1 MTPATPGLGE
11 PPMRLVAV
19 HAHPDDETLATGVAL
34 AHHAR
39 RGDDVHVV
47 TCTLG
52 EEGEVIPPTLAHL
65 EGTEEL
71 GPHRHGELAAAMAE
85 LGVSHHYLGGDPPP
99 WRDSG
104 MAGSAAA
111 AHPRAFA
118 GGDLATQVE
127 VLGHLLVELA
137 PDVVLTYDEHGG
149 YRHPDHIRTHQVT
162 CAAVAGL
169 PPDRRPVL
177 YAVLTPVSWA
187 VADRSWLAEHV
198 PHGSGLTVPGT
209 ADPFPPSV
217 VPDDVV
223 THAVVDPSAVPDQ
236 VRALRHHATQVTVY
250 DGYFALSNNIASRL
264 AGREGYAVL
273 DPASGRLESAR
284 AR

>member
-1 MTPATPGLGE
+1 MSPARPGLGE
-11 PPMRLVAV
+11 PPLRLLAV

-52 EEGEVIPPTLAHL
+52 EEGEVIPPALAHL
-65 EGTEEL
+65 EGSDDL

-85 LGVSHHYLGGDPPP
+85 LGVSHHYLGGHPPR

-118 GGDLATQVE
+118 AGDLAAQAE
-127 VLGHLLVELA
+127 VLHDLLAGVA

-149 YRHPDHIRTHQVT
+149 YRHPDHIRTHRVT
-162 CAAVAGL
+162 CAAVAALRPG
-169 PPDRRPVL
+169 RRPVL
-177 YAVLTPVSWA
+177 YAVLTPLSWA
-187 VADRSWLAEHV
+187 VADRAWLAENV
-198 PHGSGLTVPGT
+198 PRGSGLTVPRT
-209 ADPFPPSV
+209 DAPFPPSV

-223 THAVVDPSAVPDQ
+223 THAVVDPTAVPDQ
-236 VRALRHHATQVTVY
+236 VRALRHHATQVTVH
-250 DGYFALSNNIASRL
+250 DGYFALSNDIAARL
-264 AGREGYAVL
+264 VGREGYAVL
-273 DPASGRLESAR
+273 DPGTGRLDPGGAR
-284 AR
+284 